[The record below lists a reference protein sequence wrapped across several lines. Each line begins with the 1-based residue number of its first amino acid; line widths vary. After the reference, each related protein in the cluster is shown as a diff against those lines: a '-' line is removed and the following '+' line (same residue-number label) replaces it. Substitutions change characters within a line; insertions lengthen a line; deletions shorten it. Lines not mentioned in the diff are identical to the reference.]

1 MGPAIRGSSH
11 SALTI
16 RRILGTR
23 NYFSDISPGG
33 ESVSLRG
40 LIPGR
45 CWVGHCLIPFCRL
58 LLLNGNY
65 IVNCRLESDAISRG
79 PLHAIVEKGSKPTVR
94 YIFTGG
100 FGLNSNGLQLFL
112 CVLKV
117 IFRREGFVASNLSG
131 SYRLVM
137 DHYKHPAPECSHQGR
152 STILLESITM
162 VMDKGFH
169 STPIK

>member
-1 MGPAIRGSSH
+1 MGPAIRGLSH

-23 NYFSDISPGG
+23 NYFSDSSPGG

-65 IVNCRLESDAISRG
+65 IVDCRLQSDAISRG
-79 PLHAIVEKGSKPTVR
+79 PLHAIVEKGSKPAVR
-94 YIFTGG
+94 YIFTGDSALPPTD
-100 FGLNSNGLQLFL
+100 FVSL
-112 CVLKV
+112 CFK
-117 IFRREGFVASNLSG
+117 SG
-131 SYRLVM
+131 
-137 DHYKHPAPECSHQGR
+137 
-152 STILLESITM
+152 I
-162 VMDKGFH
+162 
-169 STPIK
+169 